1 MGDVRAVASE
11 DNSSDHARRRL
22 LADVSLRLSN
32 EGGRR
37 TPLISGYRCPCLVSQ
52 TAPIQ
57 GFDARLEFEGAP
69 LEPGQKRRIRFDFLT
84 REGAEAMR
92 MSQRF
97 FLWEG
102 RIIGEAAVVYQEV
115 RLLRL
120 TGGGSSLEFD
130 VADIADVR
138 AALHK
143 RVGAHQRREEHALFT
158 VYHFAG
164 CSLTFQNEWDDPCF
178 ISNTAEGDR
187 MLADL
192 YADLSSSR

>member
-1 MGDVRAVASE
+1 MANEENTKDCAA
-11 DNSSDHARRRL
+11 RRL
-22 LADVSLRLSN
+22 LADVSLRLSK
-32 EGGRR
+32 EGGRQ
-37 TPLISGYRCPCLVSQ
+37 TPLLSGYRCPCLVSQ

-84 REGAEAMR
+84 QEGAEAMR
-92 MSQRF
+92 MSRRF

-130 VADIADVR
+130 VVDIPDVR
-138 AALHK
+138 AALQK
-143 RVGAHQRREEHALFT
+143 RAGAPQRQEEHALFT
-158 VYHFAG
+158 VYHFEG
-164 CSLTFQNEWDDPCF
+164 CTLTFQNEWDDPCF
-178 ISNTAEGDR
+178 ISDTAEGGR

-192 YADLSSSR
+192 YGDLSSSR